1 MKNTCDECNSDL
13 YSKNYCIIKKCINF
27 KNTFCYECVHDLSD
41 DNYTIICNNIDKVV
55 HNVPIIHL
63 DKYNDDF
70 SFYDFFLRK

>member
-27 KNTFCYECVHDLSD
+27 KNTYCHECIHKLSD
-41 DNYTIICNNIDKVV
+41 DSYTFVCNNINKIV